1 MNISQKEEF
10 RYHFAGMAMQALLEP
25 GNTQFLRNM
34 AFDNNKQFAEMLVE
48 NAVFYADALIAELD
62 KKGERP

>member
-1 MNISQKEEF
+1 MNITQQKEY
-10 RYHFAGMAMQALLEP
+10 RYQFAGMAMQALLEP
-25 GNTQFLRNM
+25 GNAQFLRDM
-34 AFDNNKQFAEMLVE
+34 AFDNNKQFAKMLAE

>member
-25 GNTQFLRNM
+25 GNAQFLRDM
-34 AFDNNKQFAEMLVE
+34 AFDNNKQFASMLAE
-48 NAVFYADALIAELD
+48 NAVFYADVLIAELD